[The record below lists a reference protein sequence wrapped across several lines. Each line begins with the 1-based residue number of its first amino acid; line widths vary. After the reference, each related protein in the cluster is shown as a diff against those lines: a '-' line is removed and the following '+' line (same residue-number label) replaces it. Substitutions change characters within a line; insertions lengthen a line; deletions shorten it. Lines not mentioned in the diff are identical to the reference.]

1 MKYNPVAK
9 RRLNNSPWRG
19 YPLTTMTGF
28 TLLEIII
35 SIGILVVILTIIYG
49 TFNSSMRAFTVME
62 NLGDAYGQ
70 ARLVLNRLSEEIG
83 NIYVSKNNSNTG
95 TGLLGEDGEQDDL
108 PFDSLHFTSLSHV
121 RWVKDSRESELCEIG
136 YYLER
141 DPEMEKSFFFRRED
155 WNVDGTLEEG
165 GIALELAEGVDGL
178 NFRYYDGEE
187 WVDEWDSE
195 ARKGLPKA
203 IEVVLLMSDPSQK
216 RIAFSNIIPVPI
228 AGR

>member
-1 MKYNPVAK
+1 MKYNPVPK
-9 RRLNNSPWRG
+9 RRLSNSPWRG
-19 YPLTTMTGF
+19 SPLTTMTGF

-70 ARLVLNRLSEEIG
+70 ARLILNRMSEEIG
-83 NIYVSKNNSNTG
+83 SVYLSKNNSNPG

-136 YYLER
+136 YYLEK
-141 DPEMEKSFFFRRED
+141 DPETEKSFFFRRED
-155 WNVDGTLEEG
+155 WNVDGTLQEG
-165 GIALELAEGVDGL
+165 GVVLEMAEGVDGL

-187 WVDEWDSE
+187 WVDEWDSK
-195 ARKGLPKA
+195 ARNGLPKA
-203 IEVVLLMSDPSQK
+203 IEVVLLMSDQSQK
-216 RIAFSNIIPVPI
+216 RIAFSNVIPVPM

>member
-1 MKYNPVAK
+1 MKYNPVPK

-83 NIYVSKNNSNTG
+83 NIYISKNNSNTG

-187 WVDEWDSE
+187 WVDEWDSK
-195 ARKGLPKA
+195 ARNGLPKA